1 MTNIMNC
8 IVPCTSRLLTSGGGA
23 MMSASKVRV
32 GDTLIDA
39 RGIQRPVI
47 RVTMLDEQVKCLR
60 ARIRLYHLLQDIPL
74 TNSIQVNELGTWVYA
89 SNARA
94 RVHKRDLSV
103 ALPKTD
109 VEWTLPEKTP
119 HRSPYDFGFLLG
131 ATLTSGTCE
140 ADEESV
146 SFFVNKNTM
155 CPLLQSLDM
164 HFKDTPTMTYFNI
177 SHGKLTVK
185 SKSLAK
191 LFAPVIRKRTLDT
204 TVLCTDT
211 EFMRG
216 LSTGISSSEP
226 IFFNTS
232 IFEILLWCENG
243 LKMAHALPLEYEEA
257 SMDRAVDAMEI
268 ETLTDAKFTSVIT
281 GMIAMSSIR
290 V

>member
-1 MTNIMNC
+1 MNC

-23 MMSASKVRV
+23 MINASKVKV
-32 GDTLIDA
+32 GDILIDA

-60 ARIRLYHLLQDIPL
+60 TRIRLYHLLQDIPL
-74 TNSIQVNELGTWVYA
+74 TNSIQVNELGTWIHA
-89 SNARA
+89 SNVTHAPD
-94 RVHKRDLSV
+94 VCV
-103 ALPKTD
+103 ALPKND
-109 VEWTLPEKTP
+109 IEWALPEKTP
-119 HRSPYDFGFLLG
+119 HKSPYDFGFLLG
-131 ATLTSGTCE
+131 ATLTSGTYK

-155 CPLLQSLDM
+155 CPLLHSLDV
-164 HFKDTPTMTYFNI
+164 HFKDSPTTTYYSI
-177 SHGKLTVK
+177 SNGKLTVK
-185 SKSLAK
+185 NKSLTR
-191 LFAPVIRKRTLDT
+191 LFAPVIRNRTLDT
-204 TVLCTDT
+204 TLLCTDV

-216 LSTGISSSEP
+216 LSVGISSSEP

-243 LKMAHALPLEYEEA
+243 LQFAHTLPLEYEE
-257 SMDRAVDAMEI
+257 SDHRVVDAMEI
-268 ETLTDAKFTSVIT
+268 VTLTDANFTSVIT